1 MQPNLQSLK
10 DSSVANRT
18 VFLGKQFNPF
28 KGLSMVSGS
37 VADHPSPCIASAI
50 FKVDEFSS
58 NQPSQPLSRFL
69 ELKCPSSLVRYRC
82 CKPHHQF
89 AASLRPLTQGFAE
102 LAAQDR

>member
-1 MQPNLQSLK
+1 MPPNLQSLN
-10 DSSVANRT
+10 DSSVANST
-18 VFLGKQFNPF
+18 VSLGKRFNRL

-37 VADHPSPCIASAI
+37 VSDHPSPCIASAI
-50 FKVDEFSS
+50 FSIDEFSS
-58 NQPSQPLSRFL
+58 DLGSHSLSWLL
-69 ELKCPSSLVRYRC
+69 ELKCPSSLVRYQC